1 MLCILQSYSDILS
14 FAKKNYK
21 VNFPI
26 FSKIDVIG
34 DNAPEAWAYLTGKNL
49 QVYHHKHLPV
59 STAVSL
65 NNK

>member
-34 DNAPEAWAYLTGKNL
+34 DNAPEAWAYLTGKNP

-59 STAVSL
+59 STEV
-65 NNK
+65 KFK

>member
-26 FSKIDVIG
+26 FSKVDVIG

-59 STAVSL
+59 STEVKF
-65 NNK
+65 N